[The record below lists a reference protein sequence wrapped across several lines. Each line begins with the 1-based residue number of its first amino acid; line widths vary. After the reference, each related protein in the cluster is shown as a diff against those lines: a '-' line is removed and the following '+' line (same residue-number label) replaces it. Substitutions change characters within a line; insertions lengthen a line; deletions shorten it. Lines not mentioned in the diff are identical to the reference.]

1 MYGMKINKDQS
12 NDNRVYYSELVV
24 AREAATI
31 TGIWQR
37 FKGRQESGKALEKKK
52 KNVSGML

>member
-1 MYGMKINKDQS
+1 MYGVKINKDQS

-31 TGIWQR
+31 TGICQR
-37 FKGRQESGKALEKKK
+37 FEGRQESGKALEKKK
-52 KNVSGML
+52 ENVSGML